1 MSLTL
6 ERNDM
11 TRSQRLR
18 VRGGTAIALLWLG
31 TAALA
36 QDSSMAALTLD
47 QAIGFAL
54 ERNPELAA
62 LAQEILAT
70 DAAVTQAGVLPN
82 PEVAVGG
89 DKLFNARKRESGDQ
103 AVGLALQQLVELGGK
118 RGARVRVAEA
128 DRAIAGWDFAVRR
141 ADLLQRVSRSFVDVL
156 AAQQR
161 LALADESTQLAGQ
174 VADAAA
180 KRVQAGKVSPVEE
193 TRARVALAGVEVE
206 REQARRDLDAAR
218 KRLAL
223 LWNERT
229 PRFERAVGTLDQ
241 LRALPPY
248 ATLSGRTRDNPDLAR
263 WSSALAQRTAVL
275 EGERAKAIPD
285 VTVTGGV
292 IRFSNFNDYGY
303 LLGVSVPIPVF
314 NQNRGGI
321 LEANR
326 RLDKVADEQ
335 RAAEA
340 FVLRDLAATY
350 ERVAALL
357 NETATLRTRILPG
370 ARSAYDAANKGYL
383 LGKFSFIDVLDAQ
396 RTLFEARRQYLRALA
411 DYQVGLSELER
422 LVGGPLDTESTG
434 EHSR

>member
-1 MSLTL
+1 
-6 ERNDM
+6 M

-18 VRGGTAIALLWLG
+18 VRAATVVALLAIG
-31 TAALA
+31 SVSLA
-36 QDSSMAALTLD
+36 QGVSTAALTLD
-47 QAIGFAL
+47 QAIELAL

-82 PEVAVGG
+82 PDFRIGG
-89 DKLFNARKRESGDQ
+89 DALGNARKRESGEQ
-103 AVGLALQQLVELGGK
+103 FAAVELQQLVELGGK

-128 DRAIAGWDFAVRR
+128 GRALAGWDFVAKR
-141 ADLLQRVSRSFVDVL
+141 ADLLQRVSQSFVDVL

-161 LALADESTQLAGQ
+161 LALAEESTQLAGR

-193 TRARVALAGVEVE
+193 TRARVALASVEVE

-229 PRFERAVGTLDQ
+229 PRFERAVGTLEQ
-241 LRALPPY
+241 VKPLPSY
-248 ATLSGRTRDNPDLAR
+248 ATLSERINDNPDLAR

-285 VTVTGGV
+285 VTVSGGV
-292 IRFSNFNDYGY
+292 ARFSNFNDYGY
-303 LLGVSVPIPVF
+303 LLGVSVPIPIF

-326 RLDKVADEQ
+326 RVDKAADEQ
-335 RAAEA
+335 LAAEA
-340 FVLRDLAATY
+340 LLLRELAATY

-357 NETATLRTRILPG
+357 NEIDTLRIRILPG
-370 ARSAYDAANKGYL
+370 AQSAYDAANKGYL

-396 RTLFEARRQYLRALA
+396 RTLFEARRQYVRALA
-411 DYQVGLSELER
+411 DYQGGMAEIER
-422 LVGGPLDTESTG
+422 LIGGALDSGSAG
-434 EHSR
+434 ELTK

>member
-1 MSLTL
+1 
-6 ERNDM
+6 M
-11 TRSQRLR
+11 TRVQRLLEFAA
-18 VRGGTAIALLWLG
+18 TAIALLAFAPG
-31 TAALA
+31 ALA
-36 QDSSMAALTLD
+36 QGPAPSALTLE
-47 QAIGFAL
+47 QARALAL

-82 PEVAVGG
+82 PDVKVGG
-89 DKLFNARKRESGDQ
+89 DALGNARKRESGEQ
-103 AVGLALQQLVELGGK
+103 FVGVELQQLVELGGK
-118 RGARVRVAEA
+118 RGARVKIAES
-128 DRAIAGWDFAVRR
+128 DRALAGWDFAAKR
-141 ADLLQRVSRSFVDVL
+141 ADLLQRVSQSFVDVL

-161 LALADESTQLAGQ
+161 LALAEESTQLAGR

-206 REQARRDLDAAR
+206 LEQARRELDGAR
-218 KRLAL
+218 KRLTL
-223 LWNERT
+223 LWNDRASRFSRAEGSLDELRT
-229 PRFERAVGTLDQ
+229 
-241 LRALPPY
+241 LPPY
-248 ATLSGRTRDNPDLAR
+248 ATLSERIHDNPDLAR
-263 WSSALAQRTAVL
+263 WPSALAQRTAVL

-285 VTVTGGV
+285 VTVSGGV
-292 IRFSNFNDYGY
+292 ARFTTFNDYGY

-340 FVLRDLAATY
+340 LVLADLAATY
-350 ERVAALL
+350 ERVAGLM
-357 NETATLRTRILPG
+357 NEIDTLRTRILPG
-370 ARSAYDAANKGYL
+370 AQSAYDAANKGYL

-411 DYQVGLSELER
+411 DYQGGVSELER
-422 LVGGPLDTESTG
+422 LVGGPLETASIRELSK
-434 EHSR
+434 